1 MKTGANESGLFQPSE
16 MAEDLLL
23 SIEDLQISFSTVS
36 GQVYAVNE
44 VDLQVKHGEIMG
56 LVGESGCGK
65 SVTARSIVGLVPSPP
80 AVFEKGKIRLQ
91 TQNGMVDVMQM
102 RDYRSLR
109 GRTVAMVF
117 QEPMRSL
124 HPMIRVGRQI
134 VEALLPHDRVGN
146 KEADER
152 ACELIDLVGLPNPR
166 QLLTRYPYELSG
178 GMRQRAMI
186 ALALVAEPRFLIADE
201 PTTALDV
208 TIQAQIL
215 RLIQDLQRRLGMAV
229 LLITHNMGVIARIA
243 ERVTVMYLGT
253 VVESG
258 TVTEIFKRPAHPYTQ
273 GLLASTPSLTSQP
286 KTLLHSLEG
295 KVPELAQAPTGCVFA
310 DRCPAVMSICSEKPP
325 TIEIEAGH
333 IAKCWLY
340 QTSEATDADSSLVL
354 EEGMPS
360 VVHAGARDRYSQIPD
375 TERPFESLHEGDQIR
390 AESLSLHYPIYKG
403 IVRRQVGLVQAVEE
417 VSLTI
422 RNGETLGLVGESGC
436 GKTSVGRLLTGLVEP
451 TAGRVM
457 FQSKLSGWQAISHL
471 PQRDLIP
478 IRRSMGIV
486 FQDPYS
492 SLNPRLSVREI
503 IGEPLILHKVCEG
516 KALQREVG
524 ELLELVGLRAEHQS
538 RFPHA
543 FSGGQRQ
550 RIAIARALALK
561 PSFLI
566 GDEPVS
572 ALDVSV
578 QSQILNLLLA
588 LQEQLGLSMLFITHD
603 LAVVRHVSD
612 RVAVMYLGKIVEIGP
627 TTDICASPAHPYT
640 EGLLAS
646 IPLPD
651 PTLRTPDL
659 IPQGELPDPSHPP
672 EGCRF
677 HSRCPYR
684 QDRCIQEEPVLKPVG
699 NDPIHLSACHFQE
712 DLTLAG
718 ITSPA
723 MLP

>member
-1 MKTGANESGLFQPSE
+1 
-16 MAEDLLL
+16 MAKDLLL
-23 SIEDLQISFSTVS
+23 SIENLQISFATVA
-36 GQVYAVNE
+36 GRVYAVNE
-44 VDLQVKHGEIMG
+44 VDLQVRQGEIMG

-80 AVFEKGKIRLQ
+80 AIFEKGRIWLQ
-91 TQNGMVDVMQM
+91 THDGIVDVMQL
-102 RDYRSLR
+102 RDHRSLR

-124 HPMIRVGRQI
+124 HPMMRIGRQI
-134 VEALLPHDRVGN
+134 VEALMPHDRMGN
-146 KEADER
+146 REAEER
-152 ACELIDLVGLPNPR
+152 ACELLDLVGLPNPR
-166 QLLTRYPYELSG
+166 QLLTRYPHELSG

-215 RLIQDLQRRLGMAV
+215 RLIRDLQTRLGMSV

-243 ERVTVMYLGT
+243 DRVSVMYLGT

-258 TVTEIFKRPAHPYTQ
+258 TVTEIFKSPAHPYTQ
-273 GLLASTPSLTSQP
+273 GLLASTPTLTSQP
-286 KTLLHSLEG
+286 KTLLPSLQG

-333 IAKCWLY
+333 LAKCWLY
-340 QTSEATDADSSLVL
+340 QPVEGIETPASIVL
-354 EEGMPS
+354 EEEMPTLDHELAQNS
-360 VVHAGARDRYSQIPD
+360 HAQVVDPEASPLSRY
-375 TERPFESLHEGDQIR
+375 EGDQIR
-390 AESLSLHYPIYKG
+390 ADSLSLHYPIYKG
-403 IVRRQVGLVQAVEE
+403 LIRRQVGLVQAVQE

-422 RNGETLGLVGESGC
+422 QKGETLGLVGESGC
-436 GKTSVGRLLTGLVEP
+436 GKTSMGRLLSGLVEP
-451 TAGRVM
+451 TAGQVLFPSNR
-457 FQSKLSGWQAISHL
+457 QDWQNISHL
-471 PQRDLIP
+471 SQRELTP
-478 IRRSMGIV
+478 IRRSMGMI

-492 SLNPRLSVREI
+492 SLNPRLSVRDI
-503 IGEPLILHKVCEG
+503 VGEPLILHRVCEG
-516 KALQREVG
+516 QALQREVG
-524 ELLELVGLRAEHQS
+524 ELLEMVGLRPEHQS

-578 QSQILNLLLA
+578 QSQILNLLLD
-588 LQEQLGLSMLFITHD
+588 LQMRLGLSMLFITHD

-627 TTDICASPAHPYT
+627 TTEICSSPAHPYT

-672 EGCRF
+672 AGCRF

-684 QDRCIQEEPVLKPVG
+684 QDVCMQEEPELKPVG
-699 NDPIHLSACHFQE
+699 KDSVHLSACHFQE
-712 DLTLAG
+712 ELTLAG
-718 ITSPA
+718 ISLAGPSP
-723 MLP
+723 